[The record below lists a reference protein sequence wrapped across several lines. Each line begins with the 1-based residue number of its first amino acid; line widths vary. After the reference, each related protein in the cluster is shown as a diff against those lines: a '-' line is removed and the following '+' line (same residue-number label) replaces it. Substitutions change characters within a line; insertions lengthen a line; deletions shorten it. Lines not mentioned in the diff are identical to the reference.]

1 MRSPRRQVAAE
12 NGRVARS
19 PPFQLHGPGSGPT
32 QQNLRPGR
40 TQFGASNHET
50 HERHERQ
57 EPTNRLLADHFA
69 EETFA
74 LAALGTLWSI
84 ESEPEGKLQA
94 GPPLVFV

>member
-1 MRSPRRQVAAE
+1 MAL
-12 NGRVARS
+12 
-19 PPFQLHGPGSGPT
+19 PPASTTSSCPSHESEPLAQLVS
-32 QQNLRPGR
+32 QDQ
-40 TQFGASNHET
+40 
-50 HERHERQ
+50 
-57 EPTNRLLADHFA
+57 TNRLVADPFA